1 MIKSNSMYN
10 FGIIVDMGKNVG
22 SGHISRCISIAEKL
36 HENKKKVIFLIKDE
50 KELQGHFRRKKF
62 HYKVIHKKIDQKFIK
77 NIEKYSYL
85 FKNLI
90 IDIPLKNEFVR
101 SLTKNFHTFC
111 IDDVGEKDI
120 FGDVL
125 INGQFPEKFHKYKIN
140 NKPSKIF
147 CGSNFF
153 ILNPEFNKITR
164 STVSKNIQN
173 IVLIFGGADECNITI
188 KLIPILLNLKYNLT
202 AILGPTFKNKI
213 PKKFQNCKNL
223 KILNNPKNLP
233 MILNKSDLVIS
244 ASGTTTYE
252 LAYLGK
258 PCILIP
264 TDNKQKIISK
274 EMQKNGFGLNY
285 GKWDNNSE
293 RLHKFILK
301 INDHNKMKMMSSKGK
316 KIIDGYGLNRVVK
329 KLLIYEKPI

>member
-22 SGHISRCISIAEKL
+22 SGHASRCISIAEKL
-36 HENKKKVIFLIKDE
+36 HENKKTVVFLIKDE
-50 KELQGHFRRKKF
+50 KELQQHFRRKKF
-62 HYKVIHKKIDQKFIK
+62 HYKVIHKKINQKFIK

-90 IDIPLKNEFVR
+90 IDIPLKDEFAK
-101 SLTKNFHTFC
+101 SLSKKFYTFW
-111 IDDVGEKDI
+111 IDDIGEKEI
-120 FGDVL
+120 FGNVL
-125 INGQFPEKFHKYKIN
+125 INGQLPEKFYKYKIS
-140 NKPSKIF
+140 NKSLKIF

-153 ILNPEFNKITR
+153 ILNPEFNKIKR
-164 STVSKNIQN
+164 SIVSKTIQN

-202 AILGPTFKNKI
+202 VILGPAFKNKI
-213 PKKFQNCKNL
+213 PKKFQNYRNL
-223 KILNNPKNLP
+223 KILINPKNLP
-233 MILNKSDLVIS
+233 VILNKSDLVIS

-264 TDNKQKIISK
+264 TDNEQKIISK

-285 GKWDNNSE
+285 GEWDNNSE

-301 INDHNKMKMMSSKGK
+301 INDHDKMKIMSLNGK
-316 KIIDGYGLNRVVK
+316 KIIDGFGLNRVVK
-329 KLLIYEKPI
+329 KLLIYEK